1 MHNKKKKSLKK
12 LTFKNKFV
20 CNGNKISGKCTN
32 LIEYSLLQKDN
43 KIMNSVKMVNLK
55 EYSLFLIAINVIIH
69 YLQQQGCF
77 VTGATK
83 HLINSR
89 TTTCGLVTLD
99 VNIIILTMLIFVL
112 FVTLALIWKNK
123 VKVAYL
129 KENMNVM
136 SALNGYFINEKLI
149 IEL

>member
-1 MHNKKKKSLKK
+1 MHNKKKNSLKK
-12 LTFKNKFV
+12 LIFKNKFV
-20 CNGNKISGKCTN
+20 CNGNKISGKCIN

-55 EYSLFLIAINVIIH
+55 VYSLFLIAINVIIH
-69 YLQQQGCF
+69 YQRQQGCF

-83 HLINSR
+83 HLINLR
-89 TTTCGLVTLD
+89 TTSCGLVTLD

-123 VKVAYL
+123 VKVVYL

-136 SALNGYFINEKLI
+136 SALNVYFINEKLI
-149 IEL
+149 IEP